1 MQSEN
6 FDLND
11 TQHEPSDV
19 QLQILMESVSVEANR
34 RAALASEALMQRL
47 RDEIAAANRN
57 PAAA

>member
-19 QLQILMESVSVEANR
+19 QLQILMESVSAEANR

-57 PAAA
+57 LAAA